1 MNIFL
6 DDDEDDLMG
15 TPVASSTECTV
26 LIPALPQ
33 SEAQIESYE
42 DIYPFMTPPKDKE
55 PKVK

>member
-1 MNIFL
+1 MY
-6 DDDEDDLMG
+6 DLMG
-15 TPVASSTECTV
+15 TPVASSTECTG

-42 DIYPFMTPPKDKE
+42 DIYPFMTPPKDKD